1 MKITLLYILLF
12 LVSCSSSSKKQSDII
27 IHDTDI
33 DFPTA
38 DTIEFTP
45 RQSFEI
51 LDNIRPLWCVKD
63 SVLFVE
69 IYNNPD
75 RLGICYSINSGKEI
89 STIINIGRAANE
101 ANTSC
106 SFKYGEDSIHFC
118 DNIYHNIKTFAIND
132 IISKPMWERP
142 FSINMIPDSL
152 ISSHFTKIDT
162 ITIFGTNSNLNQL
175 SYYRNYLYYTYDGK
189 DLSFFGEV
197 RREAFETQKD
207 YEESVK
213 EKCLFQTTK
222 IATNKNRVIIANIFG
237 IALHVVDPHKK
248 KIIKERYYNTY
259 KYNPS
264 NARTFTTSKYQSCF
278 VLCSDEYVYCV
289 SQVKDEKK
297 SAEMDRKIFENHIF
311 VFDWDLNPIRKYFFV
326 GNDKINLSHD
336 GKSLYRLVR
345 NNENDEKR
353 DLLEYKL

>member
-1 MKITLLYILLF
+1 MKITLLIILLF

-33 DFPTA
+33 DFPTT

-51 LDNIRPLWCVKD
+51 LDNIRSLWCVKD

-101 ANTSC
+101 AATSC
-106 SFKYGEDSIHFC
+106 SFEYGKDSIHFC
-118 DNIYHNIKTFAIND
+118 DIIYHNIKTFAMDD
-132 IISKPMWERP
+132 IISKPLAERS
-142 FSINMIPDSL
+142 FSLNMIPDS
-152 ISSHFTKIDT
+152 IVTNRFTKIDEKT
-162 ITIFGTNSNLNQL
+162 TFGTNRNS
-175 SYYRNYLYYTYDGK
+175 SESSCFRNYIYFTYDGK
-189 DLSFFGEV
+189 EVSFFGEL
-197 RREAFETQKD
+197 RKEIFETLDD
-207 YEESVK
+207 YKTFIDKRNV
-213 EKCLFQTTK
+213 FQNITY
-222 IATNKNRVIIANIFG
+222 ATCKNKVVVAEYLG
-237 IALHVVDPHKK
+237 IALHIVDPHQK
-248 KIIKERYYNTY
+248 KIIKERYYN
-259 KYNPS
+259 KYI
-264 NARTFTTSKYQSCF
+264 TSEDTKIATGEYQWSDVF
-278 VLCSDEYVYCV
+278 CSDEYIYCI
-289 SQVKDEKK
+289 SRKKNEKK
-297 SAEMDRKIFENHIF
+297 SVETGRNVLEKHIF